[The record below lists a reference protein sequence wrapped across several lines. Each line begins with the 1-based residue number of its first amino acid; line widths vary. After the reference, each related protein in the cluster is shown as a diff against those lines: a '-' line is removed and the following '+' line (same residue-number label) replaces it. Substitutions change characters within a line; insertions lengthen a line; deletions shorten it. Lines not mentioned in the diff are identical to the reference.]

1 MLAAGSILALAL
13 AAVLFYLG
21 AAYRTAMCA
30 EPLAGAFCGR
40 AGARRVAGARG
51 CRARAGS
58 RVFASLALPLRRP
71 SRSRAPSTPRA
82 PPAAVW
88 SFLAGALLVAAVVL
102 ALLDV
107 GLPSLKGLVAQ
118 VAEAVRGA
126 RACASE

>member
-1 MLAAGSILALAL
+1 
-13 AAVLFYLG
+13 
-21 AAYRTAMCA
+21 
-30 EPLAGAFCGR
+30 
-40 AGARRVAGARG
+40 
-51 CRARAGS
+51 
-58 RVFASLALPLRRP
+58 
-71 SRSRAPSTPRA
+71 
-82 PPAAVW
+82 VW